1 MVVGVFEDMR
11 KRVLQTFPERQIYLR
26 SGGEVTYY
34 NLSTR
39 VQLAFVTAVSFMAGW
54 CLLTLVNL
62 AMGGSPFMK
71 TDARIVELE
80 TAIERQL
87 AESQAKIETTE
98 LLLEEQ
104 RASFTAMAAN
114 IEAKHNTLSELMSSD
129 SLASFGEEPLLRFA
143 EPKVLMSPAPRD
155 RSDRVARRANLTGDA
170 TPTGLDIDRSLL
182 SLDDTQ
188 NRILLT
194 AEAEL
199 LDQIAFKRAGV
210 EATDMELDDVMSAG
224 SEGQGGPYI
233 PLDGPTSELRHGE
246 FQPRINTIEARLY
259 EAQALDTVV
268 TAIPLGHPVVNET
281 VMTSRFGVRRDP
293 FTKRPTHHGGLDFIG
308 GPMSP
313 IVTTAPGRVIR
324 AGWNGTYGN
333 LVEIDHGHGFTTRY
347 AHLKKIYVK
356 RGDILEEGEK
366 VGGMGSTG
374 RSSGTHLHYE
384 VRFQGRAYDPLK
396 FIKAGLHVQ

>member
-1 MVVGVFEDMR
+1 
-11 KRVLQTFPERQIYLR
+11 
-26 SGGEVTYY
+26 
-34 NLSTR
+34 
-39 VQLAFVTAVSFMAGW
+39 
-54 CLLTLVNL
+54 
-62 AMGGSPFMK
+62 
-71 TDARIVELE
+71 
-80 TAIERQL
+80 
-87 AESQAKIETTE
+87 
-98 LLLEEQ
+98 
-104 RASFTAMAAN
+104 
-114 IEAKHNTLSELMSSD
+114 
-129 SLASFGEEPLLRFA
+129 
-143 EPKVLMSPAPRD
+143 
-155 RSDRVARRANLTGDA
+155 
-170 TPTGLDIDRSLL
+170 
-182 SLDDTQ
+182 LDDTQ